1 MALSA
6 EASVSTPG
14 KALEFKGRMMTLTVV
29 RVQQGELEAIETQL
43 KAQIERAPSFFKGLP
58 LLLELVDESVDLPSL
73 VSLLRRYELTP
84 VALHQPSESLAK
96 SAGAMGLGVL
106 GHNRPVVREAL
117 PPEPEPEPAPAKE
130 EGPPPVPAFLA
141 ARLPAK
147 VVSQP
152 VRSGQQI
159 YAKGADLIVLSSVGA
174 GAEVIADG
182 CIHVY
187 GALRGRAIAGA
198 QGDTQARIICQ
209 QMGAELVSVAGTYKI
224 SEDIKDTV
232 RGRSVQVYLD
242 KGALKIEKLSKAG
255 D

>member
-6 EASVSTPG
+6 EASVTTPG

-29 RVQQGELEAIETQL
+29 RVQQPDLDAIESQL
-43 KAQIERAPSFFKGLP
+43 KAQIERAPGFFKGLP
-58 LLLELVDESVDLPSL
+58 LLLELADESVDLNAL
-73 VSLLRRYELTP
+73 VALLRRYELTP
-84 VALHQPSESLAK
+84 VALHQPSETAAK
-96 SAGAMGLGVL
+96 SARDAGLGVF
-106 GHNRPVVREAL
+106 GQNRPMLREAP
-117 PPEPEPEPAPAKE
+117 PPEPEEEPAPKQEA
-130 EGPPPVPAFLA
+130 PPPVPAFVA
-141 ARLPAK
+141 ARAPAK
-147 VVSQP
+147 IISQP

-159 YAKGADLIVLSSVGA
+159 YAKNADLVVLSSVGA

-224 SEDIKDTV
+224 SEDIKETV

-242 KGALKIEKLSKAG
+242 NGALKIEKLSKAG